1 MAVMQ
6 EMYSQYLEYMQYM
19 QTGVPPLPQPGIQVQ
34 YSFVYFVINTD
45 MMFWTGNTTS
55 YVGIWSCVTW
65 IKLIFKQILHKYAL
79 LQRRRNDFL

>member
-34 YSFVYFVINTD
+34 YSFVN
-45 MMFWTGNTTS
+45 MMFEMVKH
-55 YVGIWSCVTW
+55 YFLRRD
-65 IKLIFKQILHKYAL
+65 LIFFY
-79 LQRRRNDFL
+79 